1 VKKSSILLVDDH
13 ERWLRFVRSTLENK
27 PELHVVGE
35 VSDGLVAI
43 RSAAQLQ
50 PDLILLDIGLPG
62 LNGIMVARQIL
73 TVSTRSKIV
82 FLTQESSPDVVQA
95 ALDTGAHGYVVKVDA
110 GADLLKAVSAVREGN
125 RFLSAS
131 VPARDL
137 FEAGNRHAGI
147 PPAPRNAGTRHEV
160 GFYFD
165 DERLITDVSR
175 FIGRALKSGNAIV
188 VVATALHRQGVLR
201 RLRSDGFDVEADMEQ
216 RRYLTVD
223 AAEAV
228 SSFMDH
234 EIPNPVRFFT
244 LFGDLIATAAEAAK
258 TEDRR
263 VTVFGEG
270 VNLLWEA
277 GNLEAAIEVER
288 LSHRLS
294 KTLDVD
300 ILCGYSLH
308 GRSMDDA
315 MHERICAEHSA
326 IYSS

>member
-1 VKKSSILLVDDH
+1 MKKSSILLVDDH

-147 PPAPRNAGTRHEV
+147 PPAPRNAGR
-160 GFYFD
+160 
-165 DERLITDVSR
+165 R
-175 FIGRALKSGNAIV
+175 SG
-188 VVATALHRQGVLR
+188 
-201 RLRSDGFDVEADMEQ
+201 
-216 RRYLTVD
+216 
-223 AAEAV
+223 
-228 SSFMDH
+228 
-234 EIPNPVRFFT
+234 
-244 LFGDLIATAAEAAK
+244 
-258 TEDRR
+258 
-263 VTVFGEG
+263 
-270 VNLLWEA
+270 
-277 GNLEAAIEVER
+277 
-288 LSHRLS
+288 
-294 KTLDVD
+294 
-300 ILCGYSLH
+300 
-308 GRSMDDA
+308 
-315 MHERICAEHSA
+315 
-326 IYSS
+326 